1 LSPTVAALA
10 DVGIVTESAPEP
22 AKGSVAVRLYAPA
35 PAPYGV
41 PKPSMA
47 GARAGEEKF
56 LWPKCRAPG
65 GEFSVS
71 ARGKREALWAS
82 ALASEKE
89 RDSVKPL
96 GVGDG

>member
-1 LSPTVAALA
+1 MSPTVAALA

-47 GARAGEEKF
+47 RARGEEK
-56 LWPKCRAPG
+56 WG
-65 GEFSVS
+65 
-71 ARGKREALWAS
+71 GKRVFVS
-82 ALASEKE
+82 SSRGE
-89 RDSVKPL
+89 RIGESGGAVGL
-96 GVGDG
+96 GPRVRERA